1 MNKYTA
7 QAATTAEAIQ
17 KGLEI
22 LGINKEDA
30 SIEIVT
36 EGKKGIFGFGK
47 KYAIVIVEKRLII
60 DEEKTNEQKKILTQ
74 AYSET
79 LTEGT
84 TIEVLKLEDETDKS
98 DLSKNQVVQDDDKA
112 LQLVSDYLVDISS
125 KMGIET
131 TVTTDV
137 NLSDRQVVFHIHTEN
152 AGLMIGKHGRILNAL
167 QSLAQ
172 VLLYQ
177 QAKTKF
183 TVIVNVGDYRE
194 RREASLKNVAERTAE
209 KVVRTNLPVFLEP
222 MPAFERKQIHFYLS
236 KNKRVTTHSEGNEP
250 HRYLVV
256 EPLK

>member
-1 MNKYTA
+1 MEKYTA
-7 QAATTAEAIQ
+7 QAATAAEAIQ

-22 LGINKEDA
+22 LGIKKENA
-30 SIEIVT
+30 SIEIIT

-47 KYAIVIVEKRLII
+47 KDAIVIVEKRLVSK
-60 DEEKTNEQKKILTQ
+60 EKTNEQPEAPNQYHSGLAEDK
-74 AYSET
+74 
-79 LTEGT
+79 
-84 TIEVLKLEDETDKS
+84 VLKSQQLEDGIDENKGLE
-98 DLSKNQVVQDDDKA
+98 DLVIKDDDRA
-112 LQLVSDYLVDISS
+112 LQLVSDYLVDVSS

-131 TVTTDV
+131 NVTSDV
-137 NLSDRQVVFHIHTEN
+137 SLSERQVIFHIHTEN

-177 QAKTKF
+177 NAKTKF

-209 KVVRTNLPVFLEP
+209 KVIRTNLPVFLEP

-250 HRYLVV
+250 HRYLVI

>member
-1 MNKYTA
+1 MDKYTA

-22 LGINKEDA
+22 LGINKENA

-47 KYAIVIVEKRLII
+47 KYAIVIVEKRLV
-60 DEEKTNEQKKILTQ
+60 DEEKTNEQKKTSTQ
-74 AYSET
+74 GYSET
-79 LTEGT
+79 LTGDT
-84 TIEVLKLEDETDKS
+84 TIRARKLEEETDES
-98 DLSKNQVVQDDDKA
+98 DMSKNQVVQDDDKA

-194 RREASLKNVAERTAE
+194 RREASLKNVAERTAD

>member
-47 KYAIVIVEKRLII
+47 KDAIVIVEKRLI
-60 DEEKTNEQKKILTQ
+60 DEKKTNEKKNMSTQ
-74 AYSET
+74 MYSET
-79 LTEGT
+79 LTGDT
-84 TIEVLKLEDETDKS
+84 TTKVLKLEDETDKS

-112 LQLVSDYLVDISS
+112 LQLVSDYLVDISC

-152 AGLMIGKHGRILNAL
+152 AGLIIGKHGRILNAL

-183 TVIVNVGDYRE
+183 IVIVNVGDYRE
-194 RREASLKNVAERTAE
+194 RREASLKNVASRTAE
-209 KVVRTNLPVFLEP
+209 KVVRTNSPVFLEP

-236 KNKRVTTHSEGNEP
+236 KNKCVTTHSEGNEP